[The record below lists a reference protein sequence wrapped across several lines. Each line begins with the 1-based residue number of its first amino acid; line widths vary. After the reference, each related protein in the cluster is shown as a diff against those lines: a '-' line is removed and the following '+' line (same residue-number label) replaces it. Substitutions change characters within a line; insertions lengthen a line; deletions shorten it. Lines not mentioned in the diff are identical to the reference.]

1 MNKTIAKE
9 YLRKLHNYAKI
20 RRAKSSKLKIRENMM
35 AQKNRVL
42 QYFLKPSY
50 FQINH
55 LGNITKNLL
64 NKPTAMKI
72 EKKWGFWFDYTL

>member
-1 MNKTIAKE
+1 
-9 YLRKLHNYAKI
+9 
-20 RRAKSSKLKIRENMM
+20 MM